1 MRLTVLAVALS
12 LTPVAAFAQSTSG
25 ANSSSS
31 DQAIAV
37 VEGSNGGSGG
47 EEDMHESGHLY
58 GTPSVGGSYAAFANP
73 CGLSSSGSG
82 AGGPIGLSFS
92 AGYEGSGCTTRASTA
107 GFLALGLKAA
117 AIARFCQDQANADA
131 YFAAYGVPCI
141 GQQNKARYRVAA
153 SDTAAVAPPAAP
165 PPMISPAPVTLA
177 PKPVVHTAWTLSP
190 YAQHQLA
197 AGG

>member
-1 MRLTVLAVALS
+1 MRLTVLAVAVILS
-12 LTPVAAFAQSTSG
+12 PVAAFAQSTSG
-25 ANSSSS
+25 ATSSSS

-37 VEGSNGGSGG
+37 VEGGNGDNGGQ
-47 EEDMHESGHLY
+47 EYMHESGHLY
-58 GTPSVGGSYAAFANP
+58 GTPNVGGSYSAFANP
-73 CGLSSSGSG
+73 CGLSSSASG

-107 GFLALGLKAA
+107 GFLALGLQRA
-117 AIARFCQDQANADA
+117 AIARFCQDQENADA

-141 GQQNKARYRVAA
+141 GQQNKARYRVA
-153 SDTAAVAPPAAP
+153 SNTTALAQPTAP
-165 PPMISPAPVTLA
+165 PPVISPAPVTLA

-190 YAQHQLA
+190 YAQRQLA